1 MSNFL
6 EKLPLLVLSK
16 LVLLVF
22 RVRSLLVG
30 RPFAVLEQ
38 VRSFRTELL
47 QNRGSLKSKPDGSL
61 PSP

>member
-22 RVRSLLVG
+22 RVRSPLAGDLLPLLNKLG
-30 RPFAVLEQ
+30 F
-38 VRSFRTELL
+38 FRAELL
-47 QNRGSLKSKPDGSL
+47 QNQRLLKSKPDGSL